1 LLYPDCGGKM
11 VDERRI
17 NAIFRGIEA
26 ALFSSA
32 IVSGI
37 LFKSITLFSA
47 LFTLF
52 VSVTMFW
59 AVYKAYWYGTIEKG
73 TIEKEIKKGLK
84 GVIMALLILLI
95 VIVVCIILTFIWG

>member
-1 LLYPDCGGKM
+1 M

-17 NAIFRGIEA
+17 DAIFQGIEA
-26 ALFSSA
+26 PLFSSA

-37 LFKSITLFSA
+37 LFRSITLFSA

-59 AVYKAYWYGTIEKG
+59 AVYKAYWYR

>member
-1 LLYPDCGGKM
+1 M

-17 NAIFRGIEA
+17 NAIFQGLEA

-37 LFKSITLFSA
+37 LFKSFALFSA

-52 VSVTMFW
+52 ISVTMFW
-59 AVYKAYWYGTIEKG
+59 AVYKAYWYQ
-73 TIEKEIKKGLK
+73 TIEKELKKGLK
-84 GVIMALLILLI
+84 EAIIIFLILLI
-95 VIVVCIILTFIWG
+95 AMVACIILTFVWG